1 MPRPYCKKNLSGLM
15 MTEDTKIGGASGK
28 FPATRWSAVLAAR
41 SGDPAERSRAAEAI
55 AAAYWKPVY
64 KYLRIRWGK
73 SNEDAKDLTQDFFA
87 KLFEKGYLDDFDPAK
102 ARLRT
107 FLRICADRFAAN
119 DAKAGRRMKRGG
131 GALHVPLDF
140 DAAEAE
146 LERARPAL
154 QISATPESAEDFIE
168 KEFIRSLFGATV
180 EELRKQ
186 CESRGKQ
193 THFRLF
199 EIYDLEA
206 DSARPPNYAELAK
219 EFKIAPTDVT
229 NYLSSTRRE
238 FRRIALEKLRE
249 MTATE
254 EEFRRE
260 ARALLGVEPE

>member
-1 MPRPYCKKNLSGLM
+1 
-15 MTEDTKIGGASGK
+15 
-28 FPATRWSAVLAAR
+28 
-41 SGDPAERSRAAEAI
+41 
-55 AAAYWKPVY
+55 
-64 KYLRIRWGK
+64 
-73 SNEDAKDLTQDFFA
+73 
-87 KLFEKGYLDDFDPAK
+87 
-102 ARLRT
+102 
-107 FLRICADRFAAN
+107 
-119 DAKAGRRMKRGG
+119 MKRGG

-146 LERARPAL
+146 LERASPAL

-180 EELRKQ
+180 QELRKQ

-206 DSARPPNYAELAK
+206 DSARPPSYGELAK

-238 FRRIALEKLRE
+238 FRRIALEKLRG